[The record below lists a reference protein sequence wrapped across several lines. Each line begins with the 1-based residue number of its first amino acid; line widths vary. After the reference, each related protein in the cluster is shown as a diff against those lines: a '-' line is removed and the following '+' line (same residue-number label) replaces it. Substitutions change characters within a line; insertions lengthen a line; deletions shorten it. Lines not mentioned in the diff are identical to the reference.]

1 MGCVWNRCVSLE
13 FVTITYKVLE
23 KRWGIAKPRLK
34 IESNLCKLIILVA
47 RVIIRDILKKKKEN
61 LKVKI
66 IGRFTSPR

>member
-1 MGCVWNRCVSLE
+1 VWNRCVSLE

-47 RVIIRDILKKKKEN
+47 RVIIRDILKKKKREPESEDN
-61 LKVKI
+61 WKI
-66 IGRFTSPR
+66 YFS

>member
-1 MGCVWNRCVSLE
+1 VWNRCVSLE